1 MKFNIVKKPKKKDD
15 DEEFLDEEE
24 LELEEESDRDEKSS
38 GAGDDAKKK
47 MFKFMGIIV
56 GITLILLLL
65 LFIISLFTHKSYS
78 YDQIEKIL
86 VNAATSYFKD
96 YPASLPK
103 QDGDI
108 VEIDSSNLVVAGKMK
123 DLSEYTK
130 KGVVCSAKVQVEKA
144 GSDYLYIPF
153 LNCGDNYST
162 VLFSQKIKTDNP
174 TVTSGYGLYANGGT
188 YTFRGEGLNN
198 YVQLDKSLWRIVKIT
213 GNDEIVLVN
222 NDGISISKVWDD
234 RYNSEARGNVGLNSF
249 DVSRM
254 KDYLDKVYKSTDSKN
269 YKTIFSDSDRSKLV
283 SFDLCIGK
291 RRKSN
296 ETKDNSLEC
305 STVARG
311 QKLGLLTMSDYLYAS
326 VDPNCKSGATMVC
339 SNYNYLVAD
348 YGWWLITASDKDT
361 STVFYISNSGSVE
374 SSSANALRKVRPV
387 IHLNSKVMYMSG
399 SGTLKDPYKL
409 K

>member
-15 DEEFLDEEE
+15 EDEEFLDEDE
-24 LELEEESDRDEKSS
+24 LELEDDDKDEKSS
-38 GAGDDAKKK
+38 SSSDDPKKK

-56 GITLILLLL
+56 GVTLILLLL
-65 LFIISLFTHKSYS
+65 LFIISLFSHKSYS

-86 VNAATSYFKD
+86 INAATSYFKD
-96 YPASLPK
+96 HPESLPK

-130 KGVVCSAKVQVEKA
+130 KGVSCSAKVQVEKA

-153 LNCGDNYST
+153 LNCGDNYAT

-174 TVTSGYGLYANGGT
+174 TVTSGYGLYANGST
-188 YTFRGEGLNN
+188 YAFRGEGLNN

-213 GNDEIVLVN
+213 GNDEIVLIN

-234 RYNSEARGNVGLNSF
+234 RYNSEASSSVGLNSF

-269 YKTIFSDSDRSKLV
+269 YKTILSDSDRSKLV
-283 SFDLCIGK
+283 SFDLCTGK

-296 ETKDNSLEC
+296 ESKDNSLEC
-305 STVARG
+305 SAVTRG

-339 SNYNYLVAD
+339 ANYNYLVID
-348 YGWWLITASDKDT
+348 SSWWLITASDKDT
-361 STVFYISNSGSVE
+361 STVFYVNGSGSVE
-374 SSSANALRKVRPV
+374 TSTANALRKVRPV
-387 IHLNSKVMYMSG
+387 IYLNSKVMYMSG
-399 SGTLKDPYKL
+399 SGTYKDPYKL